1 MPKAPVPSTSWEN
14 AEAGAPM
21 ARQFLKIKRQF
32 PDAVVFFRLGD
43 FYETFNED
51 AEIAARV
58 LNITCTSRKMQGED
72 RWAMAGV
79 PHHSVN
85 SYLARMV
92 RAGYKCAVVDQMEE
106 PNGKLV
112 ERAVTRVLTPGTIVE
127 PNMLD
132 ARKNNYLAALVFD
145 GDRAGLAY
153 CDVTTGEFC
162 ATQLHGEDVV
172 VQVRYEFERLQPAEV
187 LIADKAAGRKPT
199 RVQKG
204 GAGEG
209 DTTLAG
215 LAYPFSPYPAWR
227 FDFDTARQALLDHF
241 QVGALDGFGLASL
254 PLAVRAA
261 GAILAYV
268 CENQLGAA
276 DQLVNLTTYST
287 AQYMALDAPTRRNL
301 ELTHGTRSGGV
312 QGSLL
317 GVLDQT
323 VTPMGGRLLRTWL
336 AQPLLNL
343 DAIQSRLDAVQ
354 ALYDDNLTRASVIE
368 ALRGLNDLERLTNR
382 VVQRI
387 ATPRDLLAIRKT
399 LDGLP
404 PLLHALGGAG
414 NTPIPLPGTPTLVL
428 EEQEEEVETIVQE
441 SPEDIWETLGQ
452 RLAPPGANGSAP
464 PTPAKAL
471 PAKAAHPKRTPLVRY
486 SGLAHMA
493 EAPAPFNATEMPGI
507 AAGRDL
513 TGLLPSPL
521 DPCPEVAEL
530 IGRAIAPE
538 PPATLGNAGV
548 IAPGYSTE
556 LDGIQHAVSNAKE
569 WVANLEARER
579 DRTGIKSLKV
589 GFNKVFGY
597 YLEITHANAH
607 AAPVD
612 YIRKQ
617 TLVNAERYITPE
629 LKEYESLILNAEER
643 TIELETRLFREV
655 CEQIAVVSARLL
667 GTARALA
674 YLDVVSSLAEVARRF
689 NYVRPQVLPSGQLE
703 IRGGRHAVVERT
715 LEEAAFVA
723 NDLDMAEGD
732 IIILTGPNMSGKSV
746 YLKQTALI
754 ALMAQ
759 IGSFVPAD
767 SATLPLVDRIF
778 TRIGAH
784 DEIAQHQSTFMVEMV
799 ETANI
804 LRHASPRSLVILDEV
819 GRGTST
825 YDGLSIAWAVVEY
838 LHNNPDL
845 RAKTLFATH
854 YHELTE
860 LADRL
865 PRVRNYNVAVAEEG
879 DQVVFL
885 HKIIPGGADR
895 SYGIHVAQ
903 LAGLPRAVIHRA
915 TEILADLEQEARAPG
930 APKPGE
936 VRPQQLSMFASEPP
950 VVKALKELD
959 VNQLTPLEAINQLYQ
974 LQKQAKET

>member
-1 MPKAPVPSTSWEN
+1 MPKAPVPSTRWES

-132 ARKNNYLAALVFD
+132 ARKNNYLAALVLD

-162 ATQLHGEDVV
+162 ATQVHGEDVV
-172 VQVRYEFERLQPAEV
+172 AQVRYEFERLQPAEV

-204 GAGEG
+204 GAGEV
-209 DTTLAG
+209 DTAIAG

-241 QVGALDGFGLASL
+241 EVSALDGFGLASL

-343 DAIQSRLDAVQ
+343 DAIHARLDAVQ

-404 PLLHALGGAG
+404 PLIHALGGKGSAPVPPLG
-414 NTPIPLPGTPTLVL
+414 TPIPAL
-428 EEQEEEVETIVQE
+428 EEQAAVDEDVVQE
-441 SPEDIWETLGQ
+441 SPEDIWATLGQ
-452 RLAPPGANGSAP
+452 RTLPPPAANGSVPPAP
-464 PTPAKAL
+464 AQAAPAKA
-471 PAKAAHPKRTPLVRY
+471 PRPKRQPLVRY
-486 SGLAHMA
+486 SGLAHVA
-493 EAPAPFNATEMPGI
+493 ETPAPFAVATPPGVGS
-507 AAGRDL
+507 GRDL

-530 IGRAIAPE
+530 ISRAIAPE

-548 IAPGYSTE
+548 IALGYSAE
-556 LDGIQHAVSNAKE
+556 LDGLQHAVSNAKE

-579 DRTGIKSLKV
+579 DRTGIRSLKV

-597 YLEITHANAH
+597 YLEIT
-607 AAPVD
+607 
-612 YIRKQ
+612 
-617 TLVNAERYITPE
+617 
-629 LKEYESLILNAEER
+629 
-643 TIELETRLFREV
+643 
-655 CEQIAVVSARLL
+655 
-667 GTARALA
+667 
-674 YLDVVSSLAEVARRF
+674 
-689 NYVRPQVLPSGQLE
+689 
-703 IRGGRHAVVERT
+703 
-715 LEEAAFVA
+715 
-723 NDLDMAEGD
+723 
-732 IIILTGPNMSGKSV
+732 
-746 YLKQTALI
+746 
-754 ALMAQ
+754 
-759 IGSFVPAD
+759 
-767 SATLPLVDRIF
+767 
-778 TRIGAH
+778 
-784 DEIAQHQSTFMVEMV
+784 
-799 ETANI
+799 
-804 LRHASPRSLVILDEV
+804 
-819 GRGTST
+819 
-825 YDGLSIAWAVVEY
+825 
-838 LHNNPDL
+838 
-845 RAKTLFATH
+845 
-854 YHELTE
+854 
-860 LADRL
+860 
-865 PRVRNYNVAVAEEG
+865 
-879 DQVVFL
+879 
-885 HKIIPGGADR
+885 
-895 SYGIHVAQ
+895 
-903 LAGLPRAVIHRA
+903 
-915 TEILADLEQEARAPG
+915 
-930 APKPGE
+930 
-936 VRPQQLSMFASEPP
+936 
-950 VVKALKELD
+950 
-959 VNQLTPLEAINQLYQ
+959 
-974 LQKQAKET
+974 